1 MGRAV
6 ASDGTPSGG
15 KARTAGPRGNGGA
28 ATYARGMHHDE
39 RNDDP
44 FGQAGDHV
52 RANRAHWNA
61 TAEDWVG
68 PGERAWAADAPF
80 WGIWG
85 VPEADL
91 ELLPRRMDGMR
102 TIELG
107 CGTGYVSGWMARR
120 GAAATGIDASEA
132 QLATARRLANEHG
145 VELTLVHGNAE
156 STPFA
161 DASFDVAISEY
172 GAAIWC
178 DPYRWIPE
186 AWRLLA
192 PGGRLVFLGN
202 HPLVAVCSPCNG
214 ATPIEERLIRPYF
227 GQHRIDWSEVEI
239 DPGGVE
245 FSLPLEDWFALFRR
259 SGFEV
264 EDLRE
269 PRPAAGGSETNFF
282 ATADWARRWPS
293 EIVFKLRKPG

>member
-1 MGRAV
+1 MG
-6 ASDGTPSGG
+6 ASPARRRTIRTGG
-15 KARTAGPRGNGGA
+15 IGP
-28 ATYARGMHHDE
+28 TYRHVMNAPD

-44 FGQAGDHV
+44 FAQAGNHV
-52 RANRAHWNA
+52 HANRAHWND
-61 TAEDWVG
+61 TADDWIG
-68 PGERAWAADAPF
+68 PGERAWTAAAPS

-91 ELLPRRMDGMR
+91 ELLPERMDGMR
-102 TIELG
+102 TVELG
-107 CGTGYVSGWMARR
+107 CGTGYVSAWMARR
-120 GAAATGIDASEA
+120 GADATGIDASEA
-132 QLATARRLANEHG
+132 QLATARRLAQRHG
-145 VELTLVHGNAE
+145 VDLTLVHGNAE
-156 STPFA
+156 ATPFA
-161 DASFDVAISEY
+161 DASFDFAISEY

-202 HPLVAVCSPCNG
+202 HPLVAVCSPWNG
-214 ATPIEERLIRPYF
+214 ATPIERRLIRPYF

-245 FSLPLEDWFALFRR
+245 FNLPLEDWFALFRR
-259 SGFEV
+259 TGFEV

-269 PRPAAGGSETNFF
+269 PRPAEGGEETVFF
-282 ATADWARRWPS
+282 VTADWARRWPS
-293 EIVFKLRKPG
+293 EIVFKLRKPA